1 MGGEPLPLQHFFHQ
15 PLDLSQLWVFPFHL
29 QDSQIP
35 IRASMTELGDSNPD
49 SVLRL
54 LLLEGKTQGDTKQ
67 SHRDSRVKGCESCL
81 SKPLAGLGG
90 GSSSHECDPGF
101 KNNALPQ

>member
-67 SHRDSRVKGCESCL
+67 SHGDSTGKGC
-81 SKPLAGLGG
+81 G
-90 GSSSHECDPGF
+90 GSSLSHRLVWVV
-101 KNNALPQ
+101 ALPPMNVIQ